1 MVSTAEQ
8 SRRPSRQ
15 RRWWAP
21 DRAEVLE
28 VAAELFARR
37 GFRTTTMQD
46 LADELGISKAT
57 LYTRTRSKTEVLI
70 GILEQWTE
78 VISRD
83 LDTALQNPS
92 PAEQVRTL
100 LTLWTERAIT
110 MQSHRAVCALFATD
124 HELPADVLARYR
136 KWEDDIQ
143 ARERDLVVL
152 AQQLG
157 VVRHDVDPTVAAL
170 TIINAPQWAA
180 DRLIEPGLFTVDQA
194 VDHILNIFISGMFA
208 PDAPNEVQAPVEIK
222 RRNRS

>member
-1 MVSTAEQ
+1 MVSIAEQ
-8 SRRPSRQ
+8 SRRPSGQ

-21 DRAEVLE
+21 ERAEVLQ
-28 VAAELFARR
+28 VAADLFARR
-37 GFRTTTMQD
+37 GYRTTTMQD

-78 VISRD
+78 AISRD
-83 LDTALQNPS
+83 LDTALRDPS
-92 PAEQVRTL
+92 PSGQVRTL

-110 MQSHRAVCALFATD
+110 MQSHCAVCALFATD
-124 HELPADVLARYR
+124 HELPADVLTRYR
-136 KWEDDIQ
+136 KWQDDIQ
-143 ARERDLVVL
+143 ARETELVVL

-180 DRLIEPGLFTVDQA
+180 DRLIKPGLYSVDQA
-194 VDHILNIFISGMFA
+194 VEHILNIFISGLFA
-208 PDAPNEVQAPVEIK
+208 PDAPTEVQPAT
-222 RRNRS
+222 R